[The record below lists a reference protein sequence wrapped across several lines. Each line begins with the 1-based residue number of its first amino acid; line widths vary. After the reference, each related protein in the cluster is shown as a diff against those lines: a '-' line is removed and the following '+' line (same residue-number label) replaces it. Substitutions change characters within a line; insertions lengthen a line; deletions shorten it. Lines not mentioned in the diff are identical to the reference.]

1 MKQYKLV
8 DRIYSVLSCTLEDIP
23 FHIERVLSYWEETNT
38 DVSTQTEYLIKAVKA
53 GTAFKVV
60 TSNDTELAV
69 IYCNQLRPQVMQSNL
84 MWLKSKFV
92 FAILNYHFRMY
103 EDIRVIQFLP
113 HDKNFIP
120 FEFAIKDSSI
130 RTFHSRNTP
139 LIADLYSAKSQ
150 LMYEKYFKDLN
161 IKEVL

>member
-53 GTAFKVV
+53 GTAFKIV
-60 TSNDTELAV
+60 TSNNTELAV

-103 EDIRVIQFLP
+103 EDIRVIQFMP
-113 HDKNFIP
+113 HAKNFIP

-130 RTFHSRNTP
+130 RTFHSHNTP
-139 LIADLYSAKSQ
+139 LVADFYSSKSQ
-150 LMYEKYFKDLN
+150 YMYEKYFKDIN
-161 IKEVL
+161 VEEV